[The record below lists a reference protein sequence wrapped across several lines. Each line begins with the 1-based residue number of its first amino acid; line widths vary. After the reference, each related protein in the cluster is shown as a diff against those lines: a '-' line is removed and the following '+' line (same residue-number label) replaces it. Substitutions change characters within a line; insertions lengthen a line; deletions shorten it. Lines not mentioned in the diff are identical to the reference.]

1 MTVTVSPKYQ
11 VVIPRDIR
19 KRLRIRP
26 GEKMEVIPY
35 ENRLEFVPVRKIKDM
50 QGFLKGMG
58 TAVDRD
64 EHFRN
69 LPGVKFIRKKKFTD
83 K

>member
-1 MTVTVSPKYQ
+1 MIVTVSARHQ
-11 VVIPRDIR
+11 VVISRDIR

-50 QGFLKGMG
+50 QGFLKGMD

-69 LPGVKFIRKKKFTD
+69 FPGVKFTRKN
-83 K
+83 